1 MENERVDGDE
11 VVEMWLIRQLLNTG
25 SLDTQY

>member
-1 MENERVDGDE
+1 MENERVVGDE
-11 VVEMWLIRQLLNTG
+11 VVEMWLIRQLFNTG